1 MAGDWIKMRMDLAD
15 DPAVYRI
22 SALTKLDRLS
32 VVGRLYAFWAWADK
46 HAVDGCV
53 DGATSTVVDDVVR
66 LDGFSSA
73 MVSVRWLEV
82 GEDYIAI
89 PNHDRHNGESAKE
102 RCLKNQRQSRW
113 REGKKKEYV
122 DVNSSTSPSTSPS
135 TDASTRE
142 EKRREDKENNKG
154 DEYAADFLLFWKSWP
169 TGFGQKGN
177 KWEAFSEWRKAKI
190 KPDAEALIAAARS
203 QADEKAAIKRNGNFA
218 ADFPHVCR
226 WLKKRGWE
234 TEVESVARRVAL

>member
-1 MAGDWIKMRMDLAD
+1 MAGDWIKMRMDLAE

-113 REGKKKEYV
+113 R
-122 DVNSSTSPSTSPS
+122 
-135 TDASTRE
+135 DASV
-142 EKRREDKENNKG
+142 DG
-154 DEYAADFLLFWKSWP
+154 DVD
-169 TGFGQKGN
+169 G
-177 KWEAFSEWRKAKI
+177 
-190 KPDAEALIAAARS
+190 DV
-203 QADEKAAIKRNGNFA
+203 DELTSTYSFF
-218 ADFPHVCR
+218 FPSRQRDC
-226 WLKKRGWE
+226 L
-234 TEVESVARRVAL
+234 